1 MSRILIT
8 GGAGFVGSSVAEK
21 LISDKDNFVVIIDD
35 LSTGSLKKLPK
46 SPKDNWRFVKAD
58 VNRYSEVSEV
68 MLGNEFDYVFHY
80 AALVGVKRTQDNP
93 VKVLKDIDGIKN
105 VLNLCKSTGVKRV
118 FFSSSSEVYGE
129 PVELPQ
135 HEETTPLNSRVP
147 YAVVKNIGESFL
159 RSYHQEYGLEYTIFR
174 FFNTY
179 GPKQSKDF
187 VMSKFI
193 SAALNNEDIVMYGSG
208 NQTRTFC
215 YVDDN
220 VDTCLLA
227 MKNNLVV
234 NDVMNVGGEIEV
246 KIIDLAK
253 LIIKLTKSSSKITFS
268 PALKEGDMVRRCPD
282 ISKMKTIL
290 DKKRLPLEEGIKKLL
305 ASELFKEL
313 IGSEKDTE

>member
-1 MSRILIT
+1 MIRILIT
-8 GGAGFVGSSVAEK
+8 GGAGFVGSCIAEK
-21 LISDKDNFVVIIDD
+21 LIADKGNFVVILDD
-35 LSTGSLKKLPK
+35 LSTGSVGKLPTA
-46 SPKDNWRFVKAD
+46 PKDSWRFVKAD
-58 VNRYSEVSEV
+58 VNIYSQIAEV
-68 MLGNEFDYVFHY
+68 MLGSKFDYVFHF
-80 AALVGVKRTQDNP
+80 AALVGVKRTQNNP
-93 VKVLKDIDGIKN
+93 VKVLSDIDGIKN

-193 SAALNNEDIVMYGSG
+193 SAALKNEDIVLYGAG
-208 NQTRTFC
+208 TQTRTFC

-220 VDTCLLA
+220 IDTCLLA
-227 MKNNLVV
+227 MKNDLIV
-234 NDVMNVGGEIEV
+234 NDVMNVGGDKEV

-253 LIIKLTKSSSKITFS
+253 LIIELTGSSSKIIFA

-290 DKKRLPLEEGIKKLL
+290 KRERLPLEEGIKKLL
-305 ASELFKEL
+305 SSELFKQL
-313 IGSEKDTE
+313 IFSESAN